1 MPRTY
6 KKVEMYTGKQKVGQ
20 VFKSSKTGVCY
31 QIVKAKKRIICPEGM
46 RTRKYKRK
54 SKYD

>member
-6 KKVEMYTGKQKVGQ
+6 TKVEMYTGKQNLGQ

-31 QIVKAKKRIICPEGM
+31 KIVKAKKRIICPDGM